1 MKHFYTSKSLL
12 KFSFLFLLI
21 LSVFSLTTSCKN
33 DDDEE
38 GFTDHLV
45 RFEVVGTRGGAA
57 GSTAKIQLKTI
68 VTQVGTSQN
77 TTFVPTT
84 TPDLEYWTTQEVF
97 VNSSQAQLNLDA
109 NAICPNAD
117 SKLTVN
123 IYVDGEVAAT
133 NTVTGSGNQSVSV
146 DFSFLEL

>member
-12 KFSFLFLLI
+12 KFSFLFLLV

-33 DDDEE
+33 DDDDE

-45 RFEVVGTRGGAA
+45 RFEVVGVRGGAV
-57 GSTAKIQLKTI
+57 GSTAKVQLKTI

-77 TTFVPTT
+77 TMFDPVK
-84 TPDLEYWTTQEVF
+84 PDVETWSSQEMF

-109 NAICPNAD
+109 NAICPNGD

-133 NTVTGSGNQSVSV
+133 NTVIGSGNKTVSV